1 MPTQKTAAAPS
12 DPSAAFVQNQPF
24 PTPAHQS
31 TLLPPLLA
39 AQDPVSNQRHQAPG
53 LLPAPFVLHPSPV
66 FQAVVPRSDP
76 HLASSPLMV
85 PPAGS
90 EPRAA
95 PTASATPSAAP
106 TAYLGQDILGTL
118 KPAAPVV
125 GSDMH
130 KPILAPNFLPS
141 TLFPP
146 HSFQEPMGGNPLL
159 QHSKELDVFPQPSN
173 IIKPLSV
180 SARWLFT
187 DHHCSFSMVLFK
199 NMLLRSP
206 SATWTCFLR
215 RWGSAF
221 MLQQAVVWSTVQ
233 LPEFRSKQAKRG
245 DVHHLFLQPVTFELI
260 TKCLVSKQHTQQH
273 AACTKKIRNTL
284 WASNKKNT
292 FVL

>member
-1 MPTQKTAAAPS
+1 MVKQITVEELFGSSLPKDPCLPTQKTPTVPS

-24 PTPAHQS
+24 PTPSHQS

-39 AQDPVSNQRHQAPG
+39 AQDPISNQRHQVPG

-76 HLASSPLMV
+76 QLASSPLMV

-106 TAYLGQDILGTL
+106 TAYLGQDILSTL
-118 KPAAPVV
+118 KPAAPAVS
-125 GSDMH
+125 SDMH

-159 QHSKELDVFPQPSN
+159 QHSKELDVFPQPSSM
-173 IIKPLSV
+173 IKPLSV
-180 SARWLFT
+180 SAQGLFT
-187 DHHCSFSMVLFK
+187 EHHCSLTVVLFK
-199 NMLLRSP
+199 RGSICFCVAYQQRERVSYADGVQHLCFSINNKRLVHY
-206 SATWTCFLR
+206 AT
-215 RWGSAF
+215 S
-221 MLQQAVVWSTVQ
+221 
-233 LPEFRSKQAKRG
+233 
-245 DVHHLFLQPVTFELI
+245 
-260 TKCLVSKQHTQQH
+260 
-273 AACTKKIRNTL
+273 
-284 WASNKKNT
+284 
-292 FVL
+292 

>member
-1 MPTQKTAAAPS
+1 
-12 DPSAAFVQNQPF
+12 
-24 PTPAHQS
+24 
-31 TLLPPLLA
+31 
-39 AQDPVSNQRHQAPG
+39 
-53 LLPAPFVLHPSPV
+53 
-66 FQAVVPRSDP
+66 
-76 HLASSPLMV
+76 MV

-118 KPAAPVV
+118 KPAAPAV

-180 SARWLFT
+180 SAR
-187 DHHCSFSMVLFK
+187 
-199 NMLLRSP
+199 
-206 SATWTCFLR
+206 
-215 RWGSAF
+215 
-221 MLQQAVVWSTVQ
+221 
-233 LPEFRSKQAKRG
+233 
-245 DVHHLFLQPVTFELI
+245 
-260 TKCLVSKQHTQQH
+260 
-273 AACTKKIRNTL
+273 
-284 WASNKKNT
+284 
-292 FVL
+292 

>member
-1 MPTQKTAAAPS
+1 MVKQITVEELFGSSLPKDPCLPTQKTVAAAS
-12 DPSAAFVQNQPF
+12 DPSPAFVQNQPF

-39 AQDPVSNQRHQAPG
+39 AQDPVSSQRQPAPS

-76 HLASSPLMV
+76 QLASSPLMSS
-85 PPAGS
+85 AGS

-118 KPAAPVV
+118 KPAAPAVS
-125 GSDMH
+125 SDIH

-159 QHSKELDVFPQPSN
+159 QHSKEQEVFSQPSN
-173 IIKPLSV
+173 MIKPLSV
-180 SARWLFT
+180 SARRLFT
-187 DHHCSFSMVLFK
+187 GHHCSFTGVLCK
-199 NMLLRSP
+199 GAQYA
-206 SATWTCFLR
+206 SA
-215 RWGSAF
+215 
-221 MLQQAVVWSTVQ
+221 
-233 LPEFRSKQAKRG
+233 
-245 DVHHLFLQPVTFELI
+245 
-260 TKCLVSKQHTQQH
+260 
-273 AACTKKIRNTL
+273 
-284 WASNKKNT
+284 
-292 FVL
+292 